1 MKESS
6 LGKSKTLRTTFFL
19 GAASFFTS
27 GINYLTTPVF
37 TRILSTE
44 EYGIVSIYNT
54 VYTIMSVACTL
65 TLARPGVLNVGL
77 YDHKDNR
84 WKYLSSM
91 LGLIAVASVS
101 VGVVIGLFW
110 DLLKGYIK
118 IPFSLFL
125 LSLLCCMILPATTFW
140 TVKNRYEYNYKLP
153 FLVSV
158 GSALIS
164 QGAAIAAVIILKDKG
179 YNLAEVRLWTA
190 NIVNILVAAVIY
202 VFIVLKGKTYIDR
215 PLWAMT
221 LKFTFPLI
229 PHYLGF
235 AILNGTDKLMIA
247 NMIGQDKTGIYSLSS
262 VLSHIGTILWSALC
276 ISFTPFIH
284 AKLGQRDYESIRK
297 RVKPL
302 LYLVASAC
310 IGITLIAPEIV
321 LIMGS
326 SKYSEGV
333 YVVPAV
339 MGGLFMHIMYDAFSS
354 VSFFRKK
361 SVKIMIATIIAA
373 MINMATNYIFIK
385 KYGFTAAGY
394 TTLFSYC
401 VLAILHYLIAYSV
414 EGCAVFDWRFSFV
427 ISLITIASCL
437 GCLYLY
443 NEQCRIVRYFMFVAL
458 FTILI
463 IKRKYFIEN
472 IAKMEI

>member
-1 MKESS
+1 MKETS
-6 LGKSKTLRTTFFL
+6 LGQSKTLRTTFFL

-44 EYGIVSIYNT
+44 EYGMVSIYNT

-77 YDHKDNR
+77 YDHRDNR

-101 VGVVIGLFW
+101 VGVIIGIFW

-140 TVKNRYEYNYKLP
+140 TVKNRYEYSYKLP
-153 FLVSV
+153 FVVSV

-164 QGAAIAAVIILKDKG
+164 QGAAIAAVIVLKDKG

-190 NIVNILVAAVIY
+190 NIVNILAAVVIY
-202 VFIVLKGKTYIDR
+202 VFIVMKGKTYVDR
-215 PLWAMT
+215 PLWAKT

-284 AKLGQRDYESIRK
+284 AKLGQKDYGSIRM

-302 LYLVASAC
+302 IILISAAC
-310 IGITLIAPEIV
+310 IGITLVAPEIV
-321 LIMGS
+321 WIMGS
-326 SKYSEGV
+326 EKYAEGV
-333 YVVPAV
+333 HVVPAV
-339 MGGLFMHIMYDAFSS
+339 MGGLFMHIMYDTFSS

-361 SVKIMIATIIAA
+361 SVSIMIATAA
-373 MINMATNYIFIK
+373 AAVINIVTNYIFIK
-385 KYGFTAAGY
+385 RYGYIAAGY

-401 VLAILHYLIAYSV
+401 VLAVLHYMISCRT
-414 EGCAVFDWRFSFV
+414 EGCSVFDRRFSAA
-427 ISLITIASCL
+427 ISAVTVVLCL
-437 GCLYLY
+437 ACLYIYEYRAVRLALFAVLFIAVILK
-443 NEQCRIVRYFMFVAL
+443 RRYFL
-458 FTILI
+458 D
-463 IKRKYFIEN
+463 N